1 MNATAVIAAD
11 PVPAAVATDLFV
23 KVPATA
29 LPNGTLVPSF
39 EVGKY
44 LCSKGAKGRAA
55 VTYEGKPWTRITYRA
70 ARKACSAA
78 GYALITELQA
88 LALALNIAQQDDN
101 WSGGKVGE
109 GVLRRGLHKWSVDSA
124 QPGTFEP
131 SDPEEQRGF
140 LLSNGMIIHDAAG
153 NAYTWVFDDVQGN
166 ADGIVTKA
174 FAADSPSI
182 TTAPFPSREK
192 GMGWYPDAG
201 DDWAGNALIR
211 GGFWG
216 SESSAGVFRLSG
228 DWPDLEGG
236 SVGFR
241 CTKPIGL

>member
-1 MNATAVIAAD
+1 MNATAAVAAD

-23 KVPATA
+23 KVPATT

-44 LCSKGAKGRAA
+44 LCSKGTAGRAA
-55 VTYEGKPWTRITYRA
+55 VTHEGTPWTRITYRA

-78 GYALITELQA
+78 GYALITESQA

-109 GVLRRGLHKWSVDSA
+109 GALYRGLHKWSVDSA
-124 QPGTFEP
+124 QPGTFQP
-131 SDPEEQRGF
+131 SDPEERRGF
-140 LLSNGMIIHDAAG
+140 LLSNGMVIHDAAG

-166 ADGIVTKA
+166 ADGIVAKP

-182 TTAPFPSREK
+182 TTAPFPSMEK
-192 GMGWYPDAG
+192 GVGWYPDVD
-201 DDWAGNALIR
+201 DDWAGDALIR
-211 GGFWG
+211 GGCWG
-216 SESSAGVFRLSG
+216 SGSGAGVFYLGNVWPVYG
-228 DWPDLEGG
+228 DVV
-236 SVGFR
+236 VGIR